1 MIHYYKTIDGKIKE
15 RSSVEPGCWISVIS
29 PSQEEIDHLIGSLGI
44 DAGFIRSSLDE
55 EESSRVETEDNG
67 QILLIVDLP
76 TAEKQSDNTVL
87 YSTMPMG
94 IIILPDYVL
103 TICQDD
109 SYIIDEVADGLVK
122 NLNTAYKTRFILQVL
137 MRVAARFLQYLKQID
152 KISMVTEKQLH
163 QSMKN
168 KELIQLMGLQKSLV
182 YFSTALK
189 SNEITFEKINR
200 GRIIRLYEE
209 DQDLLDDLLIEI
221 KQAIEMCNI
230 YSGILSGTMSAVASI
245 ISNNLNIVMK
255 VLTSITIVLAI
266 PTMISSFYGMN
277 VTGLPVPQ
285 FWIVVSFSMAI
296 TLIATLILIKKGMF
310 K

>member
-1 MIHYYKTIDGKIKE
+1 
-15 RSSVEPGCWISVIS
+15 
-29 PSQEEIDHLIGSLGI
+29 
-44 DAGFIRSSLDE
+44 
-55 EESSRVETEDNG
+55 
-67 QILLIVDLP
+67 
-76 TAEKQSDNTVL
+76 
-87 YSTMPMG
+87 
-94 IIILPDYVL
+94 
-103 TICQDD
+103 
-109 SYIIDEVADGLVK
+109 
-122 NLNTAYKTRFILQVL
+122 
-137 MRVAARFLQYLKQID
+137 
-152 KISMVTEKQLH
+152 
-163 QSMKN
+163 
-168 KELIQLMGLQKSLV
+168 MGLQKSLV